1 MMAVM
6 SKNIF
11 VVNCDRQVF
20 ESSFSRKK
28 NSDIINHYE
37 IHQKLTNNDSSKI
50 PPSEEI
56 VNFQIIKKLNNFR
69 ECRKTEFVYFLK
81 EDVDKNFI
89 SRLKTFFNNC
99 SVPVF
104 FHLLKEGNRKDNS
117 LEKEFNTVQ
126 ILEHD
131 KTTVT

>member
-1 MMAVM
+1 MAVM

-11 VVNCDRQVF
+11 VVNCNRDIF

-37 IHQKLTNNDSSKI
+37 IHQKLTNNDSAKI

-69 ECRKTEFVYFLK
+69 DCRKTEFVYFLR
-81 EDVDKNFI
+81 EEIDKSFI
-89 SRLKTFFNNC
+89 IRLKNFFNNC

-104 FHLLKEGNRKDNS
+104 FHLLKDSDKIS
-117 LEKEFNTVQ
+117 SIEKEFNTVQ

-131 KTTVT
+131 KAAVT

>member
-1 MMAVM
+1 MAVM

-11 VVNCDRQVF
+11 VVNCKRDVF

-69 ECRKTEFVYFLK
+69 DCRKTEFVYFLR
-81 EDVDKNFI
+81 EDVDRSFI
-89 SRLKTFFNNC
+89 IRLKNFFNNC
-99 SVPVF
+99 TVPVF
-104 FHLLKEGNRKDNS
+104 FHLLKDTEKES
-117 LEKEFNTVQ
+117 SIEKEFNSVQ
-126 ILEHD
+126 VLEHD
-131 KTTVT
+131 KAAVT